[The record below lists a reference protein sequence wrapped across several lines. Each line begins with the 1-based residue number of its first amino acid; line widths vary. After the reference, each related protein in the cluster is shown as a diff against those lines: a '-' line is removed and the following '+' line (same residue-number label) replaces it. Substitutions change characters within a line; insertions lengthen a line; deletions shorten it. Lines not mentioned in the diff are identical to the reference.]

1 MASPSGSWAQL
12 RQQAR
17 SLESQT
23 ENLFHTYSAFT
34 SDPLPK
40 PSADEAR
47 TEAAL
52 QDILERREAVVS
64 SLSRLLDSESAVNS
78 SAAKLQNLT
87 LHRSTLADH
96 RREFS
101 RLKSSIADSRNR
113 TNLLH
118 SVRNDISAF
127 RSASQLEEGRSEA
140 DYMLDERAR
149 IDSSHNIADSVLSQA
164 YAINADFGEQRL
176 RLQQLNRRA
185 MYAASHIPGINHII
199 AKINTRKK
207 RDSVI
212 MASLVAF
219 CFLMLLYLR

>member
-1 MASPSGSWAQL
+1 M
-12 RQQAR
+12 
-17 SLESQT
+17 
-23 ENLFHTYSAFT
+23 
-34 SDPLPK
+34 
-40 PSADEAR
+40 
-47 TEAAL
+47 
-52 QDILERREAVVS
+52 S
-64 SLSRLLDSESAVNS
+64 SLSRLLDSESAANS

-87 LHRSTLADH
+87 LHRSILADH

-149 IDSSHNIADSVLSQA
+149 IDNSHNIADSVLSQA
-164 YAINADFGEQRL
+164 YAINADFGEQRI

-185 MYAASHIPGINHII
+185 MYAASQIPGINHII